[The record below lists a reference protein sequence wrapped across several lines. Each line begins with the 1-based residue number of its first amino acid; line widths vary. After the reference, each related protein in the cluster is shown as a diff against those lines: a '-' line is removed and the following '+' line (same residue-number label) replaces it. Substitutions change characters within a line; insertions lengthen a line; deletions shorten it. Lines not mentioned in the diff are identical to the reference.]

1 VYVFSDGPL
10 GITVSQRIGAT
21 KSTRWNRTVTGRVN
35 AADFKLVGIDQFLSR
50 LPIAPASID
59 NPGVAFIVERDGSL
73 IGTSQGSASY
83 SSPLCKGKARA
94 VQINCMATDVPVPGD
109 VARACKQLQ
118 VRAGGFVT
126 DYFAGTVGHGANGRI
141 ILRAAQIT
149 DPSVANLDW
158 LCVISLNFDAFIHVS
173 GLLSFMVVFC
183 ILHTMRSAPTMVV
196 LVI

>member
-1 VYVFSDGPL
+1 MRMDAPLHDSGSAPFALWDGGEP
-10 GITVSQRIGAT
+10 GI
-21 KSTRWNRTVTGRVN
+21 
-35 AADFKLVGIDQFLSR
+35 LSR
-50 LPIAPASID
+50 AY
-59 NPGVAFIVERDGSL
+59 NPGCAFIVERDGSL
-73 IGTSQGSASY
+73 IGTSQGSASF

-149 DPSVANLDW
+149 DPSVTNLDW
-158 LCVISLNFDAFIHVS
+158 LCVISLNFDAFIHVG

-183 ILHTMRSAPTMVV
+183 ILHTMRSAPTMVA
-196 LVI
+196 LVVNSTTSSSWPRAT